1 MNSYG
6 LWIATEIN
14 EHYDSDDSRESFI
27 KVAMGRQ
34 AAAKQPMT
42 IWDLN
47 PSNPDASIYADYI
60 DNYNLNGLAGG
71 FNYQH
76 FTIVDNLAID
86 EKRRKEIESMYNP
99 KSLWYRRDILGER
112 IVLIGLC
119 HEYLATNKD
128 EFWCTK
134 DYFKNRIAKIN
145 IGVDFGGNKSAT
157 TFCATAILNGFKEV
171 VVVRGKRIKKSITP
185 MELELE
191 FNNFCKS
198 VYDEFGKV
206 MTARCDSEESTLING
221 LRVSTARNFGRCQ
234 ISNAIKGKILP
245 RISLTEKL
253 IARKKLWFYKE
264 GQGTDEVV
272 NSLSKCRYDDKKPNV
287 RLDVVSYDNP
297 VDMADAFEYSLEDV
311 AKELNQ
317 LNS

>member
-34 AAAKQPMT
+34 AAAKNPMT

-47 PSNPDASIYADYI
+47 PSNPDASIYKDYI
-60 DNYNLNGLAGG
+60 DNYGTNGLEGG
-71 FNYQH
+71 YNYEH
-76 FTIVDNLAID
+76 FTIIDNLAID

-119 HEYLATNKD
+119 HEQLATSKEKYWCD
-128 EFWCTK
+128 KEF
-134 DYFKNRIAKIN
+134 FANRIAKIN
-145 IGVDFGGNKSAT
+145 IGVDFGGNRSAT
-157 TFCATAILNGFKEV
+157 AFVATAVLRGFKEIV
-171 VVVRGKRIKKSITP
+171 VIRGKRIKKSITP
-185 MELELE
+185 IELEEE
-191 FNNFCKS
+191 FNNFCRC
-198 VYDEFGKV
+198 VFDEFNMA

-221 LRVSTARNFGRCQ
+221 LRVSSARNFGRCQ
-234 ISNAIKGKILP
+234 ISNAIKGKVLN
-245 RISLTEKL
+245 RIALTEKL
-253 IARKKLWFYKE
+253 VAKKRIWFYNNGE
-264 GQGTDEVV
+264 GTEEVI

-287 RLDVVSYDNP
+287 RLDIVSYDNP
-297 VDMADAFEYSLEDV
+297 VDIADAFEYSIEDV
-311 AKELNQ
+311 SKELNQ
-317 LNS
+317 LNA